1 LAIGRTLKTPPSARS
16 FLLCSL
22 GPPAGLQVV
31 PWRSISSRL
40 DGAFRPDDFVLLG
53 VFAGS
58 AGRHCVFQG
67 PHQSDAPAS
76 AFALCQAISKLP
88 GHGPGSIAPTP
99 TPHRRQII
107 VYSLYFNPHTHC
119 LSGLGQ
125 RPPKLSIKCRLVDAL
140 PAHHRSTLVSGIIFL
155 FHRIFFCCCIQHRL
169 KEKDPRLRRLGR
181 YFRRHISPCAS
192 GAATCTFSLDTA
204 LRRPAMRL
212 WMQKLGCAGG
222 QLSFGGHSS
231 K

>member
-1 LAIGRTLKTPPSARS
+1 MSVPAIWADLRYGRHGASGSTVELQPMHVATGARVIMSRWSCGVILAIGRTLKTPPSARS

-31 PWRSISSRL
+31 PWRSISTCL
-40 DGAFRPDDFVLLG
+40 DGAFRTDDFVLLG

-76 AFALCQAISKLP
+76 AFALCRAISKLP

-140 PAHHRSTLVSGIIFL
+140 FPLIT
-155 FHRIFFCCCIQHRL
+155 
-169 KEKDPRLRRLGR
+169 DP
-181 YFRRHISPCAS
+181 
-192 GAATCTFSLDTA
+192 
-204 LRRPAMRL
+204 L
-212 WMQKLGCAGG
+212 W
-222 QLSFGGHSS
+222 
-231 K
+231 